1 LWLMDNVINGASS
14 RSGSTAD
21 QCAFFSAVAG
31 SCSNRGAGTC
41 SNCPARDCAAR
52 CSRQTKHYKAK
63 YRRCYP
69 RFHLLPPLDVFTDRE
84 LTTIGVE
91 DSALIL
97 MKEALS
103 PLISAC

>member
-1 LWLMDNVINGASS
+1 MDNVINSASS
-14 RSGSTAD
+14 RSGSTTD
-21 QCAFFSAVAG
+21 QCALLSAIASTRPDCGAG
-31 SCSNRGAGTC
+31 SCSYCSAGDGTA
-41 SNCPARDCAAR
+41 SHG
-52 CSRQTKHYKAK
+52 RQTEYQKAK

-103 PLISAC
+103 PLISAR

>member
-1 LWLMDNVINGASS
+1 MDNVINSASS
-14 RSGSTAD
+14 RSGSTTD

-31 SCSNRGAGTC
+31 SCSNRSAGAC
-41 SNCPARDCAAR
+41 SNCPTRDCAAR
-52 CSRQTKHYKAK
+52 CSRQTEYQKAK

-69 RFHLLPPLDVFTDRE
+69 RFHLLPPLDVFTDHQ
-84 LTTIGVE
+84 LTTVE
-91 DSALIL
+91 VEESALIL